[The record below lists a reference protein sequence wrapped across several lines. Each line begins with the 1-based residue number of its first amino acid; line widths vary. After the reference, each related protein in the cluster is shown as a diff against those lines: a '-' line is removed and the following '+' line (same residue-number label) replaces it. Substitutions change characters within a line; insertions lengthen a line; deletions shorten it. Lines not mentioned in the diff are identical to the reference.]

1 MYHFEEPHKSLRA
14 QLGLKLAQ
22 ESSRTVKLTAMLRTL
37 TMIIIDGIGHERN
50 QCHISH
56 LLLTN
61 LVYLQVV
68 VSRVTIGI
76 FSEHSFLFSTMPKDC
91 KP

>member
-1 MYHFEEPHKSLRA
+1 MYHFEEPHKSLRV

-37 TMIIIDGIGHERN
+37 TMIIIDGLGHERN

-56 LLLTN
+56 LLRTN
-61 LVYLQVV
+61 LVYLQIVM
-68 VSRVTIGI
+68 SQITIGI
-76 FSEHSFLFSTMPKDC
+76 ASEHSFLLSTMPKDC